1 MATVILLVASLDGL
15 TCGNYFFSA
24 VGNAFAV
31 LSDAEKKKQYDLYG
45 PEEASS
51 PSHHRN
57 SYSHHDFTRGYE
69 SKFRASVYFVVT
81 RTFNVFR

>member
-1 MATVILLVASLDGL
+1 MYLGLNEKLVFLA
-15 TCGNYFFSA
+15 A

-31 LSDAEKKKQYDLYG
+31 LSDPEKKKQYDLYG

-69 SKFRASVYFVVT
+69 SKCCAL
-81 RTFNVFR
+81 VFCSH

>member
-1 MATVILLVASLDGL
+1 M
-15 TCGNYFFSA
+15 
-24 VGNAFAV
+24 
-31 LSDAEKKKQYDLYG
+31 LSDPEKKKQYDLYG

-69 SKFRASVYFVVT
+69 SKFCTVVFVVT
-81 RTFNVFR
+81 RIYVDLVKNENVDIRDC

>member
-1 MATVILLVASLDGL
+1 M
-15 TCGNYFFSA
+15 
-24 VGNAFAV
+24 
-31 LSDAEKKKQYDLYG
+31 LSDPEKKKQYDLYG

-69 SKFRASVYFVVT
+69 SKFYAIVFVVT
-81 RTFNVFR
+81 RIYVDLAKNENVDIRDC